1 MSWRS
6 KIVNRVLGNLLGAA
20 LACSVFVVG
29 PQGAAM
35 AKAANRIDAKVAKA
49 AVVSDED
56 VYQLYKNRSWRWGNH
71 GAAYFAVQKRQF
83 TAWSTEGG
91 KSYGEGIW
99 FMPGS
104 GKLCF
109 RATWH
114 GSWGAK
120 TSLSCFEHRQ
130 AGKVIYQRESPG
142 GAWYEFRNRHGKS
155 DLRNG
160 DYASRKVKRFKA
172 KL

>member
-1 MSWRS
+1 
-6 KIVNRVLGNLLGAA
+6 
-20 LACSVFVVG
+20 
-29 PQGAAM
+29 M
-35 AKAANRIDAKVAKA
+35 AKTVKKTGDLAAKA
-49 AVVSDED
+49 TAVSDEGI
-56 VYQLYKNRSWRWGNH
+56 YQLYKNRSWLWGNH
-71 GAAYFAVQKRQF
+71 GAAYFAVAKRQF
-83 TAWSTEGG
+83 AAWSTEDG
-91 KSYGEGIW
+91 KPSYGEGIW

-120 TSLSCFEHRQ
+120 TSLSCFEHRNS
-130 AGKVIYQRESPG
+130 GKVIYQRKSPAG
-142 GAWYEFRNRHGKS
+142 EWYAFKDRHGKS

>member
-1 MSWRS
+1 VKSAVG
-6 KIVNRVLGNLLGAA
+6 KFVGAA
-20 LACSVFVVG
+20 LACSVFVIG
-29 PQGAAM
+29 LQDAAM
-35 AKAANRIDAKVAKA
+35 AKVAHRIGDKTAKA
-49 AVVSDED
+49 TTVSDEGI
-56 VYQLYKNRSWRWGNH
+56 YQLYKNRSWRWGNH
-71 GAAYFAVQKRQF
+71 GAAFFAVPKRQF

-130 AGKVIYQRESPG
+130 AGKVIYQRKSPSG
-142 GAWYEFRNRHGKS
+142 DWYEFKDRHGKS

-160 DYASRKVKRFKA
+160 DYASKNVKRFKA

>member
-1 MSWRS
+1 MKSAVG
-6 KIVNRVLGNLLGAA
+6 KFVGAA
-20 LACSVFVVG
+20 LACSVFVIG
-29 PQGAAM
+29 LQDAAM
-35 AKAANRIDAKVAKA
+35 AKVAHRIGDKTAKA
-49 AVVSDED
+49 TTVSDEGI
-56 VYQLYKNRSWRWGNH
+56 YQLYKNRSWRWGNH
-71 GAAYFAVQKRQF
+71 GAAFFAVPKRQF

-130 AGKVIYQRESPG
+130 AGKVIYQRKSPSG
-142 GAWYEFRNRHGKS
+142 DWYEFKDRHGKS

-160 DYASRKVKRFKA
+160 DYASKKVKRFKA